1 MLQGN
6 PKMTVVYSDTE
17 PSAIGSSAAISQLG
31 LTGKVVLYAF
41 VDKLGVQQI
50 QENSIM
56 KAGAIQDPAGLA
68 KIQVENIRKY
78 FAGEK
83 LEPIINSPPV
93 LVNKDN
99 AAQVVGN
106 AY

>member
-1 MLQGN
+1 
-6 PKMTVVYSDTE
+6 
-17 PSAIGSSAAISQLG
+17 
-31 LTGKVVLYAF
+31 
-41 VDKLGVQQI
+41 
-50 QENSIM
+50 M

-68 KIQVENIRKY
+68 KIEVENIKKY

-99 AAQVVGN
+99 AAEAMGN